1 MNEDPKI
8 KPIRE
13 LLQDISTQNEPF
25 RSTPRGIID
34 PKLVDRIAFCAGI
47 FSVMIV
53 AATLLGMIWN
63 SVSEGF
69 GFRFIASVCVTMLT
83 LLSLR
88 TINAHFD

>member
-13 LLQDISTQNEPF
+13 LLQDISRHNEPF
-25 RSTPRGIID
+25 RDSPRGLID
-34 PKLVDRIAFCAGI
+34 PKLVDRIVFSAGI
-47 FSVMIV
+47 FSVLIV

-69 GFRFIASVCVTMLT
+69 GYRFIASVCVTMLT
-83 LLSLR
+83 LAVLR
-88 TINAHFD
+88 IINAHFD